1 MSKNSIICCKE
12 NFKKFKIQGE
22 VKTGSMF
29 KPWADYKFNYIIN
42 DISGISSTIA
52 KKSKWF
58 RYVPSS
64 SGTDGT
70 KLTIKIISDSL
81 RYLDKNGKMYLP
93 LISLS
98 NTKKILNFAKKK
110 FNKIKVV
117 SKNQWF
123 LPNDLEKYNNLL
135 FKLKKKNQISFDYKF
150 GKFICYTNI
159 LELKN

>member
-1 MSKNSIICCKE
+1 
-12 NFKKFKIQGE
+12 
-22 VKTGSMF
+22 MF
-29 KPWADYKFNYIIN
+29 KPWSKYKFNYIIN

-64 SGTDGT
+64 SGIDGT
-70 KLTIKIISDSL
+70 KLTIKIIKDSFK
-81 RYLDKNGKMYLP
+81 YLDKNGKIYLP

-98 NTKKILNFAKKK
+98 NTKRVLNFAKKK

-123 LPNDLEKYNNLL
+123 S
-135 FKLKKKNQISFDYKF
+135 QTI
-150 GKFICYTNI
+150 
-159 LELKN
+159 LKNTSLYLK